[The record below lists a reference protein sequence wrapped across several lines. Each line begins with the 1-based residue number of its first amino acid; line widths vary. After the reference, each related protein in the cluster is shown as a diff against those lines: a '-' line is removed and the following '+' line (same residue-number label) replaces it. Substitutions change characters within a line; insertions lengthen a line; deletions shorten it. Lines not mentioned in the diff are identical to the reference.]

1 MTCPRPLCGRPG
13 RICWQPLF
21 LGLLSLCSVF
31 LAHPSAAETFP
42 VPATLRANVDFWRDI
57 YVRYSENEIVF
68 HDREDLSLVYRVISV
83 PPRGERRQGRTRREH
98 VQQGEKELIEALSYL
113 SKRRPTGPEGLPQV
127 AREVFER
134 LRSVRR
140 ADKYERVEFL
150 RAQNGLREGA
160 RAGWARFGRYE
171 PQVREALWRAKLPE
185 ELVAL
190 AFVESLFAV
199 HAKSHAGAAG
209 MWQFMPATGREY
221 MQVHHVLDE
230 RLDPILATE
239 AAAKYLNTAR
249 KRLETWPLAITSY
262 NYGRAGMAR
271 AVDAV
276 GSNDFDVILA
286 KYEHPRFGFAARN
299 YYACFV
305 ALLDVVRRPERYF
318 PNLERESP
326 WQFDLV
332 RLPFPVISKDLRRV
346 PKLTMEQLAQYNPSW
361 TRATLRGNQVLP
373 EGMAIRLPVGFGV
386 LLANKL
392 MTWSEDDHMRTAN
405 HIRYR
410 HRASGRESIARI
422 ARRYKVPA
430 RTLAKR
436 VKRRT
441 RSRPKRGTRIPIP
454 SVPVQY
460 SLLPSARGMSPVEL
474 PDATFA
480 ANPKRPVAS
489 EQSNAPSEHGVRFV
503 DTRALLQPGHVR
515 GRVQR
520 IDRLPN
526 RVSPPLAA
534 DAWVGSERGPM
545 QTVDAVV
552 GDPGHNAPWALPE
565 NDPVP
570 APGRVD
576 GPPS

>member
-1 MTCPRPLCGRPG
+1 MGFVSA
-13 RICWQPLF
+13 LF
-21 LGLLSLCSVF
+21 ALS
-31 LAHPSAAETFP
+31 SAAETFP
-42 VPATLRANVDFWRDI
+42 VPDSLRENVEFWRDI

-98 VQQGEKELIEALSYL
+98 VQAGEKELIEALAYL
-113 SKRRPTGPEGLPQV
+113 AERRPTGPEGLPKV

-134 LRSVRR
+134 LRSARR
-140 ADKYERVEFL
+140 ADKYERSEFL

-160 RAGWARFGRYE
+160 EAGWARFGRYE
-171 PQVREALWRAKLPE
+171 PQVREALWRAQLPE
-185 ELVAL
+185 DLVAL

-209 MWQFMPATGREY
+209 MWQFMPATGKEY

-239 AAAKYLNTAR
+239 AAAKYINTAI

-276 GSNDFDVILA
+276 GTRDFDVILA

-299 YYACFV
+299 YYACFI
-305 ALLDVVRRPERYF
+305 ALLDVVRRPTHYF

-346 PKLTMEQLAQYNPSW
+346 PKLTMEQLAHYNPSW
-361 TRATLRGNQVLP
+361 TRETLRGNQVLP
-373 EGMAIRLPVGFGV
+373 EGMAIRLPIGFGASLV
-386 LLANKL
+386 DQLA
-392 MTWSEDDHMRTAN
+392 TWNDDDHKRTED

-410 HRASGRESIARI
+410 HRASGRETISHI
-422 ARRYKVPA
+422 ARRYELPA
-430 RTLAKR
+430 QTLAKR
-436 VKRRT
+436 VKHRT

-454 SVPVQY
+454 SVPVKY
-460 SLLPSARGMSPVEL
+460 SLLPSARGMQPFTQSSEPHTL
-474 PDATFA
+474 PALGQNLHAINGLQAEA
-480 ANPKRPVAS
+480 A
-489 EQSNAPSEHGVRFV
+489 VRFV
-503 DTRALLQPGHVR
+503 DTRLLLAPGHVR
-515 GRVQR
+515 GRVHSVHG
-520 IDRLPN
+520 LPPA
-526 RVSPPLAA
+526 VTPPLAA
-534 DAWVGSERGPM
+534 DAWVGSESGPL

-552 GDPGHNAPWALPE
+552 GDPGQNAPWALPE

-570 APGRVD
+570 APALVD